1 MKLKGSTVIV
11 TGASS
16 GIGRETARQL
26 AQAGSNVVL
35 ASRNGK
41 ALEEHT
47 LQDSDS
53 NAGGM
58 VLNLPIEDDY

>member
-11 TGASS
+11 TGASR

-35 ASRNGK
+35 ASRDERKG
-41 ALEEHT
+41 ALQHWRSQWHT
-47 LQDSDS
+47 GAVGLTS
-53 NAGGM
+53 NTSGTA
-58 VLNLPIEDDY
+58 